1 MIVSE
6 APREGLNETQ
16 ENTPDGSTVLN
27 GKKVEV
33 EFENGSLYKL
43 SAEYLRIYSPAVDS
57 KIRSICGE
65 KVISGR
71 RHVGIMSAEPIGNYG
86 VRLLFDDLHK
96 TGIFTWDYFYH
107 LGNISTTSS
116 SYVIIRAAE
125 FVNMLDEMKGTVNV
139 ASSILVQSH
148 VADMMENSTCL
159 MHAFSYASAIP
170 NEVKQTLEWL
180 FSFLADI
187 LGMELCIQG
196 TSVHALGESISF
208 GRFMS
213 ESLDWEKWST
223 FSSHK
228 RYVEEAERYAKP
240 GSVAQKKAFFEAH
253 YKKIA
258 AQKVAALLEQQ
269 DNQENPNYEISK
281 NSSPDSVKP
290 HVKANQEQVHENPK
304 SSVLVADVEEREIE
318 APVEGPGTPEAMEKE
333 PSNQVENGETQET
346 VSGSEISETSHNE
359 KPLLNMKSSSSKLDD
374 DAASV
379 TSKKKSTFSSFKS
392 AVYSKKSK
400 VPPSPARHNSPLD
413 VDKENNFTPMT
424 TNSNLDLTNEMR
436 STPKSL
442 SKLINFTPA
451 KEPHKIPP
459 PPPPFI
465 KKESSKVAPTSKEAS
480 KKCATPFETPMETSN
495 GASNRP
501 MTTPSSE
508 SRRIKTPT
516 HPSASGSKI
525 VGPRWNILSSVSKS
539 FTAYRNK
546 LQSPTLS
553 TPFPL
558 RTEERAARR
567 KQASEKAGTDLRKKL
582 QQSFCFK
589 ARPLP
594 EFYKETETPKDHTKK
609 TPVIQAQLP
618 KRGRM
623 PYPSSKQGLVSK
635 PTSASLTKNDS
646 CKYLR
651 KKTS

>member
-1 MIVSE
+1 M
-6 APREGLNETQ
+6 L
-16 ENTPDGSTVLN
+16 VLQ
-27 GKKVEV
+27 
-33 EFENGSLYKL
+33 
-43 SAEYLRIYSPAVDS
+43 
-57 KIRSICGE
+57 
-65 KVISGR
+65 
-71 RHVGIMSAEPIGNYG
+71 
-86 VRLLFDDLHK
+86 
-96 TGIFTWDYFYH
+96 
-107 LGNISTTSS
+107 
-116 SYVIIRAAE
+116 
-125 FVNMLDEMKGTVNV
+125 NMLDEMKGTVNV

-187 LGMELCIQG
+187 LGMELCLQG

-258 AQKVAALLEQQ
+258 AQKAAALLEQQ

-346 VSGSEISETSHNE
+346 VSGSEISETSHTE

-374 DAASV
+374 DDASV
-379 TSKKKSTFSSFKS
+379 TSKKKSAFSSFIS

-442 SKLINFTPA
+442 SKLINFIPA

-480 KKCATPFETPMETSN
+480 KKCATPFKTPMATSK

-508 SRRIKTPT
+508 SRRYILIKTVY
-516 HPSASGSKI
+516 K
-525 VGPRWNILSSVSKS
+525 LSDAKHLIELH
-539 FTAYRNK
+539 K
-546 LQSPTLS
+546 
-553 TPFPL
+553 
-558 RTEERAARR
+558 TE
-567 KQASEKAGTDLRKKL
+567 EKAGTDLRKKL

-609 TPVIQAQLP
+609 TLVTQAQLP

-623 PYPSSKQGLVSK
+623 TYPSSKQGLVSK

-646 CKYLR
+646 CKYPR

>member
-1 MIVSE
+1 
-6 APREGLNETQ
+6 
-16 ENTPDGSTVLN
+16 
-27 GKKVEV
+27 
-33 EFENGSLYKL
+33 
-43 SAEYLRIYSPAVDS
+43 
-57 KIRSICGE
+57 
-65 KVISGR
+65 
-71 RHVGIMSAEPIGNYG
+71 
-86 VRLLFDDLHK
+86 
-96 TGIFTWDYFYH
+96 
-107 LGNISTTSS
+107 
-116 SYVIIRAAE
+116 
-125 FVNMLDEMKGTVNV
+125 
-139 ASSILVQSH
+139 
-148 VADMMENSTCL
+148 MMENSTCL

-170 NEVKQTLEWL
+170 NEVK
-180 FSFLADI
+180 
-187 LGMELCIQG
+187 QG

-258 AQKVAALLEQQ
+258 AQKAAALLEQQ

-304 SSVLVADVEEREIE
+304 SSVLVANVEEREIE

-374 DAASV
+374 DAASL
-379 TSKKKSTFSSFKS
+379 TSKKKSTFSSYKS

-442 SKLINFTPA
+442 SNLINFTPA

-465 KKESSKVAPTSKEAS
+465 KKESSNVTPTSKEAS

-495 GASNRP
+495 SASNRP

-516 HPSASGSKI
+516 HSSASGSKI

-567 KQASEKAGTDLRKKL
+567 KQKLEEKFNAKEEKKVQQQTTLKEKAGTDLRKKL

-609 TPVIQAQLP
+609 TPVTQAQLP

-623 PYPSSKQGLVSK
+623 PYPSSKQSLVSK
-635 PTSASLTKNDS
+635 PTSASLMKNDS